1 MFAHQVI
8 EDLKDLKPKSDK
20 MYAETARSVRH
31 LIPQTQKFHMGEYG
45 KLHQFFPNLKLKQL
59 FLNEEVSHDIRL
71 PYKECWFDSL
81 HKFVK
86 TDKNSENYNV
96 PKRGMLVTE
105 LQSDL
110 IIVGIC
116 NFIDIPELGKPKWI
130 LGLQRYLIKI
140 GSVIDK
146 KLIPYDGPET
156 NIIPSATSE
165 IYYKQVQKD
174 PDIVSKTATDDSE
187 DLWLLNMFLL
197 FLSCKNITTETVPA
211 PVKLNNKRKK
221 KGKLPIFS
229 YKTLVIKPTTKKQQ
243 STPKHLWNNRIHLSR
258 GHFKTY
264 TAEKPLLGKHVGRY
278 WWQPHVR
285 GQNHEGVVMKDYEV
299 KTNA

>member
-8 EDLKDLKPKSDK
+8 EDFQNLKPESDK
-20 MYAETARSVRH
+20 MYIKSVM
-31 LIPQTQKFHMGEYG
+31 LVKNMIPQTQKFHMGEYG
-45 KLHQFFPNLKLKQL
+45 KLHQFFPNLELKQL
-59 FLNEEVSHDIRL
+59 FLNEEVSHNIRL
-71 PYKECWFDSL
+71 PYKNCWFDSL

-96 PKRGMLVTE
+96 SKRGMLVTE

-110 IIVGIC
+110 IIVQIC
-116 NFIDIPELGKPKWI
+116 NFIDIPELGKPRWI
-130 LGLQRYLIKI
+130 LGFQSYLIKI

-146 KLIPYDGPET
+146 NLLFYNGPET

-165 IYYKQVQKD
+165 MYYKQAQKD
-174 PDIVSKTATDDSE
+174 INIVNKTATDDSE

-197 FLSCKNITTETVPA
+197 FLSCKNIGTETVPA

-229 YKTLVIKPTTKKQQ
+229 YKTLVIKPTKKQQ
-243 STPKHLWNNRIHLSR
+243 QSIPKHLWNNRIHLSR
-258 GHFKTY
+258 GHWKTY

-278 WWQPHVR
+278 WWQDHVR
-285 GQNHEGVVMKDYEV
+285 GQNHDGVVIKDYEV
-299 KTNA
+299 KTK